1 MNRIALVIGSM
12 LLAVSAQAADLPAWF
27 NAGASNQANAV
38 AALRAKDGAGNAA
51 ATLVRM
57 GGDPVESVRSV
68 VEVYNSCP
76 ALYDAVRE
84 GVRAA
89 PAKAG
94 EIAAGVAKLSNCPC
108 SGDNVW
114 ARSRLEH
121 RLRTTRA
128 VADNVPLGFT
138 CTCTAATAE
147 AAVSAVPDQADAIL
161 RALTSTGDCQCA
173 ASAFAGIANALG
185 PGAPSREFI
194 EKERAAAQKALA
206 GGAGAP
212 KPALVDVGLMCPNE
226 IAGLATQFNEAPIP
240 LAPPQVATADGEP
253 RSDDSVIDPNRGGEL
268 ASPN

>member
-1 MNRIALVIGSM
+1 MNRVALVFLTTIF
-12 LLAVSAQAADLPAWF
+12 ATVAQAADLPAWF

-38 AALRAKDGAGNAA
+38 AALRAKDTAGNASG
-51 ATLVRM
+51 TLVRM
-57 GGDPVESVRSV
+57 GGDPVESVRTV
-68 VEVYNSCP
+68 VEVYNNCP

-84 GVRAA
+84 GVRAM
-89 PAKAG
+89 PSKAG

-128 VADNVPLGFT
+128 VTDNVQLGFT
-138 CTCTAATAE
+138 CTCAAATAE
-147 AAVSAVPDQADAIL
+147 AAASAAPDKADDIL
-161 RALTSTGDCQCA
+161 RAMTSAGDCQCA
-173 ASAFAGIANALG
+173 ASAFAAIANALG
-185 PGAPSREFI
+185 PGAPSRDFLA
-194 EKERAAAQKALA
+194 KERTAAQQ
-206 GGAGAP
+206 P
-212 KPALVDVGLMCPNE
+212 KSGPADVGLMCPNE

-253 RSDDSVIDPNRGGEL
+253 RSDDSVTDPNRGGEL